1 MTHSR
6 AAHFAST
13 IRASSGLRRCNGV
26 CVRAHARVCLAQAP
40 VKDVLVF
47 ISIDPPDLDAAR
59 SYDDGGGSRR
69 CRAHATNGDR
79 AAEITWEHET
89 ILTISPL
96 RSPGQPASAEGAYV
110 CFARAC
116 ACARTCARAHRETL
130 LGAGRSLESAHV
142 VAALSREPLL
152 NDQGHMVSALLRS
165 SSFRCTPEAIHPRT
179 PRRFAWEPHGTVHLA
194 IQITAVRTLSDL
206 RLAFQ
211 EPRCTFSGTLS
222 VV

>member
-1 MTHSR
+1 MPHEATTTAVGPVV
-6 AAHFAST
+6 AAHTPLTDTAQQRSLGNT
-13 IRASSGLRRCNGV
+13 RPSSQS
-26 CVRAHARVCLAQAP
+26 H
-40 VKDVLVF
+40 
-47 ISIDPPDLDAAR
+47 
-59 SYDDGGGSRR
+59 
-69 CRAHATNGDR
+69 
-79 AAEITWEHET
+79 
-89 ILTISPL
+89 PL
-96 RSPGQPASAEGAYV
+96 RSPAQPASAEGAYV

-179 PRRFAWEPHGTVHLA
+179 PRRFAWELRGTVQLA
-194 IQITAVRTLSDL
+194 IQITAVRTLSSL

-211 EPRCTFSGTLS
+211 ETRCTFSGTLS